1 MIYKNIAHF
10 LRRRTIELIG
20 LILIFSALLLA
31 ISFLTYLPSDP
42 ILIHGSQNVDINNL
56 LGIYGGSVADFLLQ
70 SFGLVA
76 FLFLIT
82 ITIWGI
88 SLIVKKQI
96 KKMLL
101 KIFFLMLYLIFSC
114 VFIYII
120 FNNSFWLIDNGN
132 SGFVGHVLYSWM
144 SNFLPNINNEYIL
157 FVCGLLSIIFFI
169 LASNINIKYLLVIPK
184 IVKFIF
190 NKN

>member
-31 ISFLTYLPSDP
+31 ISFFSYLPSDP

-82 ITIWGI
+82 VLEILHPNI
-88 SLIVKKQI
+88 
-96 KKMLL
+96 
-101 KIFFLMLYLIFSC
+101 LYLC
-114 VFIYII
+114 YPQQ
-120 FNNSFWLIDNGN
+120 LK
-132 SGFVGHVLYSWM
+132 
-144 SNFLPNINNEYIL
+144 FL
-157 FVCGLLSIIFFI
+157 
-169 LASNINIKYLLVIPK
+169 
-184 IVKFIF
+184 
-190 NKN
+190 